1 MERSDVAVVE
11 DDPASQKT
19 LARVLRAGGYEA
31 ALYASAEEFLS
42 SPLPESPIGLLLD
55 VHLSGM
61 SGLDLQR
68 RLRNEGST
76 IPVIIITAF
85 DDARSREQAER
96 VGCVAYLRQ
105 PCEAETILALLRS
118 LAHDE
123 PSSNCSIGLENRR
136 SWKRSNGS
144 SFRLVI
150 YCAEEIGRSSTWS
163 VAVRY

>member
-1 MERSDVAVVE
+1 MPLVAVVE

-42 SPLPESPIGLLLD
+42 SPPQSSPIALLLD

-76 IPVIIITAF
+76 MPVIIITAF
-85 DDARSREQAER
+85 DDARGREQAER
-96 VGCVAYLRQ
+96 VGCVAYLRK
-105 PCEAETILALLRS
+105 PCEAETILALLRR

-123 PSSNCSIGLENRR
+123 PSR
-136 SWKRSNGS
+136 
-144 SFRLVI
+144 
-150 YCAEEIGRSSTWS
+150 
-163 VAVRY
+163 

>member
-1 MERSDVAVVE
+1 MPLVVVVE

-42 SPLPESPIGLLLD
+42 SPPQSSPIGLLLD

-61 SGLDLQR
+61 SGLDLQH

-85 DDARSREQAER
+85 DDARSRERAER
-96 VGCVAYLRQ
+96 VGCVAYLRK
-105 PCEAETILALLRS
+105 PCEAETILALLRR

-123 PSSNCSIGLENRR
+123 PSLNR
-136 SWKRSNGS
+136 
-144 SFRLVI
+144 
-150 YCAEEIGRSSTWS
+150 
-163 VAVRY
+163 

>member
-1 MERSDVAVVE
+1 MLTETDATSDDRVSMAMPLVAVVE

-19 LARVLRAGGYEA
+19 LARVLRMGGYQA

-42 SPLPESPIGLLLD
+42 SPPKLSPIGLLLD

-68 RLRNEGST
+68 RLRDEGST

-85 DDARSREQAER
+85 DEARSREQAER
-96 VGCVAYLRQ
+96 AGCVAYLRK
-105 PCEAETILALLRS
+105 PCEAETILALLRR

-123 PSSNCSIGLENRR
+123 PSSNR
-136 SWKRSNGS
+136 
-144 SFRLVI
+144 
-150 YCAEEIGRSSTWS
+150 
-163 VAVRY
+163 